1 MVQQRESHMRFF
13 SFAFVAGASLLFAL
27 CLPGFV
33 SAEELKEIDW
43 LDLMPAEDLYLLE
56 NMPALEH
63 QGDGPVTLPD
73 EIMTGRV
80 VPEMDGK
87 SGRIPGFVVPLKT
100 TEDMRILEF
109 FLVPYYGACIH
120 VPPPPPNQIIHV
132 KYKKGFRLEALYD
145 PVWIE
150 ERWKLIERKTMSLHR
165 LTRLSRQTSRPM
177 NRNPTIESLSPRAV
191 PDYSLSVKLGLDG
204 VIRVLP

>member
-1 MVQQRESHMRFF
+1 MLLAMMSF
-13 SFAFVAGASLLFAL
+13 SSSTVS
-27 CLPGFV
+27 V
-33 SAEELKEIDW
+33 SAIRRFVGMLALVVAAFLGSANAAEREIDW
-43 LDLMPAEDLYLLE
+43 LELMPEEDLNLLE
-56 NMPALEH
+56 SMPEIDH
-63 QGDGPVTLPD
+63 DGDGAPLLPD

-80 VPEMDGK
+80 VPEMDGV

-132 KYKKGFRLEALYD
+132 KYKEGFTLEALYD

-150 ERWKLIERKTMSLHR
+150 GELVVERTENDIAKS
-165 LTRLSRQTSRPM
+165 S
-177 NRNPTIESLSPRAV
+177 
-191 PDYSLSVKLGLDG
+191 YSLIADKVE
-204 VIRVLP
+204 PYEQ

>member
-1 MVQQRESHMRFF
+1 MRSF
-13 SFAFVAGASLLFAL
+13 SCVRLASLLFLL
-27 CLPGFV
+27 CLSSLV
-33 SAEELKEIDW
+33 VAEQTEEIDW
-43 LDLMPAEDLYLLE
+43 LSLMPEEDLYLLE
-56 NMPALEH
+56 NMPEIVH
-63 QGDGPVTLPD
+63 EGEGPAMLPD

-100 TEDMRILEF
+100 TKDMRILEF

-132 KYKKGFRLEALYD
+132 KSSEGFRLEALYD

-150 ERWKLIERKTMSLHR
+150 GTLEVERTENDIASSSYSISSASVTPYE
-165 LTRLSRQTSRPM
+165 Q
-177 NRNPTIESLSPRAV
+177 ES
-191 PDYSLSVKLGLDG
+191 YY
-204 VIRVLP
+204 

>member
-1 MVQQRESHMRFF
+1 MR
-13 SFAFVAGASLLFAL
+13 SFPFALLAGLFLAL
-27 CLPGFV
+27 CLPAFA
-33 SAEELKEIDW
+33 SAEQPQEIDW
-43 LDLMPAEDLYLLE
+43 LELMPAEDLYLLE
-56 NMPALEH
+56 NMPEVDH
-63 QGDGPVTLPD
+63 EGDGPAALPD

-80 VPEMDGK
+80 VPEMGGR

-132 KYKKGFRLEALYD
+132 KYKEGFKLEALYD

-150 ERWKLIERKTMSLHR
+150 GTLEIEKTENDVAKS
-165 LTRLSRQTSRPM
+165 S
-177 NRNPTIESLSPRAV
+177 
-191 PDYSLSVKLGLDG
+191 YSIVAKD
-204 VIRVLP
+204 VTPYEE

>member
-1 MVQQRESHMRFF
+1 MINGLVRCLFLVRIHWFMLQQSESWMRSF
-13 SFAFVAGASLLFAL
+13 SLVFAISLFIAFGVSGFSGVASASD
-27 CLPGFV
+27 
-33 SAEELKEIDW
+33 AEEIDW

-56 NMPALEH
+56 NMPEIEH
-63 QGDGPVTLPD
+63 EGEGPAALPD

-80 VPEMDGK
+80 VPEMGGRT
-87 SGRIPGFVVPLKT
+87 GRIPGFVVPLKT

-132 KYKKGFRLEALYD
+132 KYKKGFKLEALYD

-150 ERWKLIERKTMSLHR
+150 GTLEIDRTENDIAS
-165 LTRLSRQTSRPM
+165 SS
-177 NRNPTIESLSPRAV
+177 
-191 PDYSLSVKLGLDG
+191 YSIVAAD
-204 VIRVLP
+204 VTPYEE

>member
-1 MVQQRESHMRFF
+1 MSEPLESRSRQH
-13 SFAFVAGASLLFAL
+13 SLFATL
-27 CLPGFV
+27 SMVALVAIFSLSTAV
-33 SAEELKEIDW
+33 SAKDASQEIDW
-43 LDLMPAEDLYLLE
+43 LELMPEEDLNLLE
-56 NMPALEH
+56 NMPEVSH
-63 QGDGPVTLPD
+63 EGDGPATLPD

-80 VPEMDGK
+80 VPEMDGR

-132 KYKKGFRLEALYD
+132 KYKEGFKLEALYD

-150 ERWKLIERKTMSLHR
+150 GTLKVEKTENDIAS
-165 LTRLSRQTSRPM
+165 SSYS
-177 NRNPTIESLSPRAV
+177 IVAEDVSP
-191 PDYSLSVKLGLDG
+191 YEE
-204 VIRVLP
+204 

>member
-1 MVQQRESHMRFF
+1 MSEPLEPRWRQRPLLATVFMV
-13 SFAFVAGASLLFAL
+13 ALVAAASLSTA
-27 CLPGFV
+27 V
-33 SAEELKEIDW
+33 SAKDASQEIDW
-43 LDLMPAEDLYLLE
+43 LELMPEEDLNLLE
-56 NMPALEH
+56 NMPEVSH
-63 QGDGPVTLPD
+63 EGDGPATLPD

-80 VPEMDGK
+80 VPDMDGR

-132 KYKKGFRLEALYD
+132 KYKKGFKLEALYD

-150 ERWKLIERKTMSLHR
+150 GTLKIEKTENDIAS
-165 LTRLSRQTSRPM
+165 SS
-177 NRNPTIESLSPRAV
+177 
-191 PDYSLSVKLGLDG
+191 YSIVAED
-204 VIRVLP
+204 VTPYEE

>member
-1 MVQQRESHMRFF
+1 MVHNIEATGQRKKQAVPLSVIATAVIALAL
-13 SFAFVAGASLLFAL
+13 SLITTASAKEAA
-27 CLPGFV
+27 V
-33 SAEELKEIDW
+33 EIDW
-43 LDLMPAEDLYLLE
+43 LELMPAEDINLLE
-56 NMPALEH
+56 NMPEVIH
-63 QGDGPVTLPD
+63 EGDGPAALPD

-100 TEDMRILEF
+100 TQDMRILEF

-132 KYKKGFRLEALYD
+132 KYKKGFKLEALYD

-150 ERWKLIERKTMSLHR
+150 GTLQIDRTENDIAS
-165 LTRLSRQTSRPM
+165 SS
-177 NRNPTIESLSPRAV
+177 
-191 PDYSLSVKLGLDG
+191 YSIVAEN
-204 VIRVLP
+204 VTPYE

>member
-1 MVQQRESHMRFF
+1 MSEPLGTRMWKRALFLVVLAAAF
-13 SFAFVAGASLLFAL
+13 SLSTAISAKDASQ
-27 CLPGFV
+27 
-33 SAEELKEIDW
+33 EIDW
-43 LDLMPAEDLYLLE
+43 LELMPKEDLNLLE
-56 NMPALEH
+56 NMPEISH
-63 QGDGPVTLPD
+63 EGDGPVTLPD

-100 TEDMRILEF
+100 TQDMRILEF

-132 KYKKGFRLEALYD
+132 KYKEGFKLEALYD

-150 ERWKLIERKTMSLHR
+150 GTLKIEKTENDIAS
-165 LTRLSRQTSRPM
+165 SSYS
-177 NRNPTIESLSPRAV
+177 IVAEEVSP
-191 PDYSLSVKLGLDG
+191 YEQ
-204 VIRVLP
+204 